1 MTLPRR
7 ALAAAAAALVL
18 ASTGALA
25 LPDQQGRRGGA
36 PPPPP
41 SAERQAFEAWID
53 GQAMRALAERKARVA
68 ALRTAE
74 DVRRYSDTARARI
87 TAMVGGMPDLT
98 GPLNA
103 RVTRTVERE
112 GYRMEF
118 LLYESHPGLKVTAVA
133 YVPNGNGPFPAV
145 VGTAGHAI
153 EGKASTTYQ
162 HAWISF
168 ARRGFLVLAFDP
180 PGQGER
186 IEYWDPGKRAS
197 RIGFGTRE
205 HSMTGQQLLLT
216 GSHIAQFMAQD
227 ARRAIDYLGSRKDV
241 DMTRVA
247 VAGNSGGGTQA
258 ALLAAFEPRLA
269 AIVSSCYM
277 TSWEH
282 MWQTPGP
289 QDAEQVIPGF
299 IGEGFD
305 FADYAIAAAPRGF
318 LVSSAVKDY
327 FPIAGARQAY
337 AELQRLYALV
347 GQPDRVAMVENNAP
361 HGWEQPLREGAYRWL
376 GTWLKSP
383 GPPAEAPLK
392 PEPPAS
398 MNVTKTGQLATSDG
412 TRTVRAI
419 HADEARALASRRKP
433 ASAEALRTL
442 AGLPATVPAPRI
454 VTREPAAGS
463 QGAETLV
470 IEVEPGVRLRGRLY
484 RPASGAAPAG
494 AVLLVDDRGTA
505 QAPQLAGLTEAGHT
519 VLALDIRGTGDLG
532 PGGGSGEYTSSYRLA
547 ARAWLLGTSV
557 VAWQTRDIL
566 AGLAVLR
573 QQAPKAELTLQAR
586 GQTAPAALFAAEFDR
601 PAAIV
606 LQDSLVSYLDLASG
620 DEYQDA
626 SLMIMPRVL
635 TVTDLPEL
643 MDRAAPARVTLRN
656 PKTPQGEAITKDT
669 LAARMGTA
677 VPRNVEI
684 VE

>member
-1 MTLPRR
+1 MTLPRVAPPATLAF
-7 ALAAAAAALVL
+7 ALASAAVL
-18 ASTGALA
+18 ALQAAPS
-25 LPDQQGRRGGA
+25 QGGRGQAAA
-36 PPPPP
+36 PPPT
-41 SAERQAFEAWID
+41 AERTAFESWVDA
-53 GQAMRALAERKARVA
+53 QAMRALAERKARVA
-68 ALRTAE
+68 ALQTAA
-74 DVRRYSDTARARI
+74 DVRRYSDETRKRLTAL
-87 TAMVGGMPDLT
+87 VGGMPAIT
-98 GPLNA
+98 APLNA
-103 RVTRTVERE
+103 RVTRTEPRD

-118 LLYESHPGLKVTAVA
+118 LHYDSLPGLRVTAVA
-133 YVPNGNGPFPAV
+133 YVPASAGPFPAV

-205 HSMTGQQLLLT
+205 HMMTGQQLLLT
-216 GSHIAQFMAQD
+216 GQHIAQVMAQD
-227 ARRAIDYLGSRKDV
+227 ARRGIDYLATRKDV

-258 ALLAAFEPRLA
+258 ALLAVFEPRLA

-318 LVSSAVKDY
+318 LISSAIKDY
-327 FPIAGARQAY
+327 FPIVGARQAY
-337 AELQRLYALV
+337 AELQRLYGLL
-347 GQPDRVAMVENNAP
+347 GQPDRIAMVENNAP
-361 HGWEQPLREGAYRWL
+361 HGWEQPLREGAYRSL
-376 GTWLKSP
+376 GTWFKNP

-392 PEPPAS
+392 PEPPPT
-398 MNVTKTGQLATSDG
+398 MNVTTTGQLATSPEG
-412 TRTVRAI
+412 SRTVRAI
-419 HADEARALASRRKP
+419 FADDARALAARRKP
-433 ASAEALRTL
+433 ASAEALRAL
-442 AGLPATVPAPRI
+442 VGLPATVPAPRV
-454 VTREPAAGS
+454 VTRQPAASGS
-463 QGAETLV
+463 ETLV
-470 IEVEPGVRLRGRLY
+470 IEVEPGVRLRGRLH
-484 RPASGAAPAG
+484 RPAAGAKPAG

-505 QAPQLAGLTEAGHT
+505 TAPQVAGLTGAGHT

-532 PGGGSGEYTSSYRLA
+532 PSGGSGEYSSTYRIA

-566 AGLAVLR
+566 AGLAVLK
-573 QQAPKAELTLQAR
+573 QQAPNAPVTLQAR
-586 GQTAPAALFAAEFDR
+586 GQTAPAALFAAQFDR
-601 PAAIV
+601 PTAIV
-606 LQDSLVSYLDLASG
+606 LEESLVSYLDLATG
-620 DEYQDA
+620 DEYRDA
-626 SLMIMPRVL
+626 SLLVVPRVL

-643 MDRAAPARVTLRN
+643 MARATPARVTLRS
-656 PKTPQGEAITKDT
+656 PRTPQGEAITQAT

-677 VPRNVEI
+677 VPANVTI
-684 VE
+684 VQ